1 LLNKSWTLQDV
12 RKHKFCDDGWIAVD
26 GKVYDITE
34 HVANHPGWDT
44 GCQVTTVLSI
54 LAHLGMDCS
63 EEFRDIHRPYPQAW
77 KQLQGFYIGDLSS

>member
-1 LLNKSWTLQDV
+1 VAQH
-12 RKHKFCDDGWIAVD
+12 RYADDAWIAVD

-34 HVANHPGWDT
+34 HIVDHPGWDT

-63 EEFRDIHRPYPQAW
+63 SEFHDIHRVYPVAYR
-77 KQLQGFYIGDLSS
+77 QLNAFYIGDLAA